1 MDDESANSI
10 LRKRTL
16 ILGEE
21 SSSPEKTPPKDVQ
34 AGKTLPSTATS
45 ASSDGQPER
54 QLPQPEQQPAQTE
67 QQPAQRDQPEGKP
80 SEEKPVPGE
89 VGLPAAAPVH
99 QDVENTEPSD
109 ANMLGD
115 TSKADTDKPDDTEK
129 LDESHPEDE
138 ACESDGGDS
147 PEIDRIPVVKRKD
160 QQAFKDAKKPPKP
173 RGRAKSAPKPK
184 CEPKKGAEKDPPRK
198 RPAAAKP
205 PSKSKKAKGP
215 APEEEEKESDEA
227 KRDLAGAFAEAAD
240 PEPPADKPPA
250 ECKGRK
256 RKSNNSDKSEAEVS
270 PVESLPLN
278 GLTTKNDKQRST
290 FAGRNAPKSLAAN
303 NRFTVM
309 LTAFTSLIAP
319 RLKKKSS
326 QVEAGLCQIKE
337 LWSPKSSLVDSPSFF
352 LVKMK
357 RIFLLKPFQ
366 LLWWNFAFK
375 KLVDSEDQTVSAY
388 HQIAQEEASAFLSLE
403 STKPF
408 LLTCD
413 S

>member
-1 MDDESANSI
+1 MPFSVGRTEKLFILGPDAADTLPMDDESANSI

-45 ASSDGQPER
+45 ASLDGQPER
-54 QLPQPEQQPAQTE
+54 QLPQPE

-160 QQAFKDAKKPPKP
+160 QQAAT
-173 RGRAKSAPKPK
+173 
-184 CEPKKGAEKDPPRK
+184 
-198 RPAAAKP
+198 
-205 PSKSKKAKGP
+205 
-215 APEEEEKESDEA
+215 EA
-227 KRDLAGAFAEAAD
+227 
-240 PEPPADKPPA
+240 
-250 ECKGRK
+250 
-256 RKSNNSDKSEAEVS
+256 
-270 PVESLPLN
+270 
-278 GLTTKNDKQRST
+278 
-290 FAGRNAPKSLAAN
+290 
-303 NRFTVM
+303 
-309 LTAFTSLIAP
+309 
-319 RLKKKSS
+319 
-326 QVEAGLCQIKE
+326 
-337 LWSPKSSLVDSPSFF
+337 
-352 LVKMK
+352 
-357 RIFLLKPFQ
+357 
-366 LLWWNFAFK
+366 
-375 KLVDSEDQTVSAY
+375 
-388 HQIAQEEASAFLSLE
+388 
-403 STKPF
+403 
-408 LLTCD
+408 
-413 S
+413 